1 MKKLLTICMFVFLAV
16 MAAKAQTH
24 FERYPCVHG
33 IQNHA
38 STRLPV
44 PSQDWDASRTY
55 RQAVILVQYSDMA
68 FSMDDPK
75 SYYHDLLNV
84 STSKTRGGAGCAADY
99 FRDQSNGLFNLQFD
113 VIGPVKVSQT
123 AQINSTNTNYAERA
137 CKEAVKKAV
146 DSLHVDFSV
155 YDWNGNNDVEQIV
168 FIVAGY
174 CANGGNS
181 SYSKYVWPNT
191 GMLFGYITE
200 TLSYSQMSVTAEK
213 FFNDIPCGIGTIC
226 HEYSHCLGLPDL
238 FPTSDDTGYSVVDE
252 WDLMDGGNYT
262 SWGWCPPNYSALE
275 KYLLGWLSFDEITS
289 PVKVSGMK
297 TVADGG
303 KAYKMVKE
311 GDTYYVLENR
321 QRKGWDKYLPGEGLL
336 ITYVNYN
343 KSKWKNNNVNYVR
356 PFSYE
361 FVHADGMDYD
371 AWDAYI
377 KANGLTAYVD
387 TENRLWR
394 RHLSTSSYPL
404 LTDTLEVHECNELPM
419 PLTDIQLSD
428 DGRISFEVVASGIR
442 AIGIDDTDGGV
453 WYDLQGRRLTS
464 KPGRKGIYIH
474 NHKKEVIR

>member
-1 MKKLLTICMFVFLAV
+1 MRRLLTICMFVFLAV
-16 MAAKAQTH
+16 MAAKAQTR
-24 FERYPCVHG
+24 FERRPCVHG
-33 IQNHA
+33 IQERA

-44 PSQDWDASRTY
+44 PNQNWDASRTY

-84 STSKTRGGAGCAADY
+84 SSSNTRGGVGCAADY

-123 AQINSTNTNYAERA
+123 AQIKSGTNYADDA

-155 YDWNGNNDVEQIV
+155 YDWNGDNKVEQIV

-174 CANGGNS
+174 CANGGNA
-181 SYSKYVWPNT
+181 SYSQYVWPNT

-200 TLSYSQMSVTAEK
+200 TLSYSQSSVSAEK
-213 FFNDIPCGIGTIC
+213 WANNIPCGIGTIC

-238 FPTSDDTGYSVVDE
+238 YPTAPSTGYSVVDE

-262 SWGWCPPNYSALE
+262 DWGWCPPNYSALE
-275 KYLLGWLSFDEITS
+275 KYLLGWLSFDEITG

-297 TVADGG
+297 TLANGG

-311 GDTYYVLENR
+311 GDVYYVLENR
-321 QRKGWDKYLPGEGLL
+321 QRKGWDQYLPGQGLL
-336 ITYVNYN
+336 ITYVNYD
-343 KSKWKNNNVNYVR
+343 KDKWKSNGVNSFR
-356 PFSYE
+356 PFRYE
-361 FVHADGMDYD
+361 FVHADDMDYD
-371 AWDAYI
+371 AWAAYV
-377 KANGLTAYVD
+377 KANGLTEYVD

-394 RHLSTSSYPL
+394 RHLSTSPYPML
-404 LTDTLEVHECNELPM
+404 NDKQEVHECNVLPM

-428 DGRISFEVVASGIR
+428 DGRISFEVVTSGIHD
-442 AIGIDDTDGGV
+442 ISIDDTIGDV
-453 WYDLQGRRLTS
+453 WYDLQGRRLTT
-464 KPGRKGIYIH
+464 KPDRKGIYIH
-474 NHKKEVIR
+474 NHKKEAIR